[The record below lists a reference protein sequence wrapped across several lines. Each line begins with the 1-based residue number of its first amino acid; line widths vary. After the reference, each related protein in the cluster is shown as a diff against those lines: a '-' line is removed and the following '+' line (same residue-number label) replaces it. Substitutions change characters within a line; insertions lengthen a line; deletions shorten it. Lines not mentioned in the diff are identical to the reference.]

1 MEGRKHK
8 YQMANDPEF
17 PLCGVC
23 CVSPHE
29 TFTSDNSQW
38 GWFYLETSQSAE
50 SFFKMSK
57 IENEQK
63 WEK

>member
-29 TFTSDNSQW
+29 TFTSVGLVLFGDKAKW
-38 GWFYLETSQSAE
+38 E

-57 IENEQK
+57 TENEQK